1 MLNVPVS
8 FDKRAPFVRF
18 EEREYGINLEASTS
32 AGRPVP
38 KVEVMACITAS
49 GSKDVHE
56 KPAQQWL
63 DEKRALAVK
72 GEYPLEWVDMFARQ
86 FEQYLKGNELP
97 RDGTPL
103 KTWQMLTKDQIN
115 RCLANSVTT
124 VEDLEMIPD
133 SGLHMLGLDGRAMR
147 DMARSWIK
155 EGKEKGSVAKELADA
170 NVRISMLEQRIDSL
184 LKQGESLGKQRKSEA
199 A

>member
-8 FDKRAPFVRF
+8 FDKRPPFVRF
-18 EEREYGINLEASTS
+18 EEREYGLNAEASTA

-38 KVEVMACITAS
+38 KVELMACITSA

-56 KPAQQWL
+56 RPAKEWIDQ
-63 DEKRALAVK
+63 KRALAAK
-72 GEYPLEWVDMFARQ
+72 GEYPLDWVDMFERQ
-86 FEQYLKGNELP
+86 YEQYLKGNELP
-97 RDGTPL
+97 RDGTPI

-115 RCLANSVTT
+115 RCLACNIAT
-124 VEDLEMIPD
+124 VEDLEMVPD
-133 SGLHMLGLDGRAMR
+133 SGLSMMGLDARAMR
-147 DMARSWIK
+147 DMARAWLK

-170 NVRISMLEQRIDSL
+170 NARIVALEERLDAIAKMKS
-184 LKQGESLGKQRKSEA
+184 GKA